1 MLVETAPHMHTLD
14 LADKRQLSA
23 ASVIRLVHHKEAPI
37 PSWWDGVVARLEEL
51 DKTPVDTT
59 TEQPLSIA
67 DVRDALMFMDRVMH
81 EDTCPPWIG
90 RLSSGGIE
98 LAWKHAGVEVE
109 AVFDQRRGD
118 SELLVSVGE
127 NEWDAPADSGDSLFA
142 SVVDRLSTSYIE
154 HTAEAPASRA

>member
-1 MLVETAPHMHTLD
+1 METATHIHTLD
-14 LADKRQLSA
+14 LANKRRLSA
-23 ASVIRLVHHKEAPI
+23 ASVIRLVHRKETPI
-37 PSWWDGVVARLEEL
+37 PSWWDSVVGRLEEL
-51 DKTPVDTT
+51 DDAPIDPSA
-59 TEQPLSIA
+59 EQPLSIA

-98 LAWKHAGVEVE
+98 LAWAHADVEVE

-118 SELLVSVGE
+118 NELLVSVGDYD
-127 NEWDAPADSGDSLFA
+127 WDAPASSGDSLFA

-154 HTAEAPASRA
+154 HTAEISASCA